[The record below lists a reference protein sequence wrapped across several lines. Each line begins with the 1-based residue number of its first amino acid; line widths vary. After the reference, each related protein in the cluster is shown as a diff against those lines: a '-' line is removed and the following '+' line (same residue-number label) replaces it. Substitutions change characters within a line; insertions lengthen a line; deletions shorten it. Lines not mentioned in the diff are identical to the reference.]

1 MKYISQGFILLRTNY
16 FLLALMEKTPHTQT
30 HQYTHIQTYTHAN
43 THSHTYTL
51 YSEMNIMHDCIQSG
65 KGDDSDAR
73 EEASHSD

>member
-1 MKYISQGFILLRTNY
+1 
-16 FLLALMEKTPHTQT
+16 MEKTPHTET
-30 HQYTHIQTYTHAN
+30 HQYTHTQTYTHAN

-65 KGDDSDAR
+65 KGYDSDAR